1 MRASGSLNDGG
12 SSVLEPVSVAEAL
25 KEALRQAVAL
35 LERQGYRYAVIGG
48 IANQRWGRAR
58 FTYNVDIKVLV
69 PDTDYPAARAAIRSA
84 FPERARP
91 HVPANPLIVD
101 AKVTGVSVDFLLAV
115 PGYEENIVT
124 RAVRGNLD
132 GLEVWICSP
141 EDLVIQ
147 KAVAGRVQDWQD
159 IEGILIEQHGRLN
172 LAYVEDWLRQFTAAL
187 DQPEILSQYQ
197 SVQKRITAELAR
209 LTATNAF
216 SK

>member
-1 MRASGSLNDGG
+1 M
-12 SSVLEPVSVAEAL
+12 LEPVSVAEAL

-101 AKVTGVSVDFLLAV
+101 TKVTGVSVDFLLAV

>member
-197 SVQKRITAELAR
+197 SVQKRITAELTR

>member
-1 MRASGSLNDGG
+1 M
-12 SSVLEPVSVAEAL
+12 
-25 KEALRQAVAL
+25 
-35 LERQGYRYAVIGG
+35 
-48 IANQRWGRAR
+48 
-58 FTYNVDIKVLV
+58 
-69 PDTDYPAARAAIRSA
+69 
-84 FPERARP
+84 
-91 HVPANPLIVD
+91 
-101 AKVTGVSVDFLLAV
+101 
-115 PGYEENIVT
+115 T
-124 RAVRGNLD
+124 RAVRGDLD

>member
-101 AKVTGVSVDFLLAV
+101 TKVTGVSVDFLLAV

-197 SVQKRITAELAR
+197 SVQKRITAELTR

>member
-1 MRASGSLNDGG
+1 M
-12 SSVLEPVSVAEAL
+12 LEPVSVAEAL

-197 SVQKRITAELAR
+197 SVQKRITAELTR

>member
-101 AKVTGVSVDFLLAV
+101 AKVAGVSVDFLLAV

-187 DQPEILSQYQ
+187 DQPEILSRYQ